1 MLVKAKLSVT
11 LVSLTIRDGKC
22 ILLRAQ
28 VEIYPALQI
37 FRLQKTPY
45 VYRAKYLKNDQ
56 SWRYV
61 SWTNP
66 IES

>member
-28 VEIYPALQI
+28 EEMYPALQI
-37 FRLQKTPY
+37 CRLRKTPY
-45 VYRAKYLKNDQ
+45 VYRAKYLKND
-56 SWRYV
+56 
-61 SWTNP
+61 
-66 IES
+66 ES

>member
-28 VEIYPALQI
+28 IEMYAALQI
-37 FRLQKTPY
+37 FRLQKTP
-45 VYRAKYLKNDQ
+45 LMFIEQ
-56 SWRYV
+56 S
-61 SWTNP
+61 
-66 IES
+66 I

>member
-22 ILLRAQ
+22 ILLRVQ
-28 VEIYPALQI
+28 VEMFPALQI

-45 VYRAKYLKNDQ
+45 VYRAKYLKNDE

-66 IES
+66 I

>member
-28 VEIYPALQI
+28 VEMFPALQI

-45 VYRAKYLKNDQ
+45 VYRAKYLKND
-56 SWRYV
+56 
-61 SWTNP
+61 
-66 IES
+66 ES